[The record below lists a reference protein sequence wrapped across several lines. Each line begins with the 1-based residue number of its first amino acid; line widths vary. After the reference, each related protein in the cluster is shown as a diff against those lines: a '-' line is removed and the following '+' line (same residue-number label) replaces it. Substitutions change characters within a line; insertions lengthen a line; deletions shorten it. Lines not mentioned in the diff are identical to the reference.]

1 MPSAAETLTE
11 LVHSSKQIKIQGFSA
26 TAAMDGHEL
35 LTSGRW
41 KFGGYDWEVQVL
53 PNKNC
58 GSVAINLLFCSEVRT
73 ASGVNAI
80 FSCRLIDP
88 SGVIKPSSGISWTGK
103 FRRSGDSCYLGA
115 LMTRYNLQTSGYLQ
129 DDAFTVECTLKVL
142 RELRDKA
149 TSHRPAD
156 HLLPSSGLNHHLGE
170 LLQKGTGADVTLALS
185 TGESFK
191 AHKAVLASRSPVF
204 AAEFFGHM
212 KETRSP
218 IVEIQ
223 DMDAAVLGAML
234 RFIYTDSAPELDRP
248 EDGAAVAQHLLVAA
262 DRYGID
268 RLKLICEDRLYD
280 GVNVETAAATLALA
294 EQHGCSHLKAKC
306 VEIIAANLEAAMAT
320 EGYSH
325 LMASV
330 MNDLLKAVHGRKN

>member
-1 MPSAAETLTE
+1 MPSTAETLTDV
-11 LVHSSKQIKIQGFSA
+11 VHSSKQIKVQGFSV
-26 TAAMDGHEL
+26 TAAMAEHEV

-41 KFGGYDWEVQVL
+41 KVGGYDWEVQVL
-53 PNKNC
+53 PDYH
-58 GSVAINLLFCSEVRT
+58 GIVAIKLLFCSEVRT
-73 ASGVNAI
+73 VNAN

-88 SGVIKPSSGISWTGK
+88 SGKTKPSPGISSTVK
-103 FRRSGDSCYLGA
+103 LRSGECRYLGA
-115 LMTRYNLQTSGYLQ
+115 LMSRHELQTSGYLN
-129 DDAFTVECTLKVL
+129 DDAFTVEYTLKVL
-142 RELRDKA
+142 RELRKKA
-149 TSHRPAD
+149 TAQRPAD
-156 HLLPSSGLNHHLGE
+156 HLLPSFGLNHHLGE
-170 LLQKGTGADVTLALS
+170 LLQKGTGADVTLVAS
-185 TGESFK
+185 GESFK

-218 IVEIQ
+218 VVEIE

-234 RFIYTDSAPELDRP
+234 RFIYTDTAPELDWL

-262 DRYGID
+262 DRCGID
-268 RLKLICEDRLYD
+268 RLKLVCEDRLYD

-306 VEIIAANLEAAMAT
+306 VELIAANLEAAMAT

-325 LMASV
+325 LMASCPSF
-330 MNDLLKAVHGRKN
+330 MNDLLRAAHGRKN

>member
-11 LVHSSKQIKIQGFSA
+11 VVHSSKQIKIQGFSL
-26 TAAMDGHEL
+26 TAAMAEHEV
-35 LTSGRW
+35 LTSGKW
-41 KFGGYDWEVQVL
+41 KFGGYD
-53 PNKNC
+53 C
-58 GSVAINLLFCSEVRT
+58 EVRT
-73 ASGVNAI
+73 VSDVNAI

-88 SGVIKPSSGISWTGK
+88 GGKIKPSSGISSTVK
-103 FRRSGDSCYLGA
+103 LRSGECHYLGS
-115 LMTRYNLQTSGYLQ
+115 LMPRSSLQTSGYLQ

-142 RELRDKA
+142 RELRNKA
-149 TSHRPAD
+149 TTHRPAD

-170 LLQKGTGADVTLALS
+170 LLQKGTGADVTLAVS
-185 TGESFK
+185 GESFK
-191 AHKAVLASRSPVF
+191 AHKAILASRSPVF
-204 AAEFFGHM
+204 AAAFFGRM
-212 KETRSP
+212 KEKHLQV
-218 IVEIQ
+218 IEIK
-223 DMDAAVLGAML
+223 DMDAAVFGAML

-306 VEIIAANLEAAMAT
+306 VEIIAANLEAATAT